1 MSLLGG
7 GFFSL
12 QGKVQPK
19 PSLLNSDFRDN
30 YQQNHISEC
39 SNTFILQMAMVI
51 WLLLAHFN
59 FLLQLFFA
67 PLFWE
72 WPLNKAHSEVL
83 VLVVSQTGYASHSI
97 LQLLKIIVYASSVLT
112 VKNTS

>member
-1 MSLLGG
+1 
-7 GFFSL
+7 
-12 QGKVQPK
+12 
-19 PSLLNSDFRDN
+19 
-30 YQQNHISEC
+30 
-39 SNTFILQMAMVI
+39 MAMVI